1 MATVYAILTFA
12 SDTIQKKSSLAE
24 ILPSTIETIMSILQK
39 EFLGGNVYFPLLRV
53 KEFKRKRL
61 PPPTAQWF
69 KNLRPDFFI

>member
-39 EFLGGNVYFPLLRV
+39 EFLGGNVYFSTIKSERV
-53 KEFKRKRL
+53 
-61 PPPTAQWF
+61 
-69 KNLRPDFFI
+69 

>member
-39 EFLGGNVYFPLLRV
+39 EFLGGNVYFSTIKSERV
-53 KEFKRKRL
+53 QKKKIAS
-61 PPPTAQWF
+61 T
-69 KNLRPDFFI
+69 NCTMI

>member
-39 EFLGGNVYFPLLRV
+39 EFLGGNVYFSTIKSERV
-53 KEFKRKRL
+53 QKK
-61 PPPTAQWF
+61 TIAST
-69 KNLRPDFFI
+69 NCTMV